1 MEVKDILKLAIVFLD
16 KKELL
21 EDEKFL
27 ATLPEGYVSN
37 EKREQDINQL
47 LLCFNLIYN
56 EIARDYM
63 PLLQK
68 EEIEFSDDKFSYNAL
83 QKVLLD
89 VFSLKNLNGRNVK
102 YKMYPTYLYAK
113 TKKAVIEY
121 SYEPENLEIDDE
133 IENFGG
139 RIPARVFGY
148 GVAMEYSFL
157 ASQST
162 EALIWEQRYKE
173 SLLAI
178 SRKKSEIVL
187 PSRRWI

>member
-21 EDEKFL
+21 EDETFL
-27 ATLPEGYVSN
+27 TTLPEDYVSS
-37 EKREQDINQL
+37 EKRQQEINHL
-47 LLCFNLIYN
+47 LLCFNLVYN

-68 EEIEFSDDKFSYNAL
+68 EEIEFVDDKFSYNSL

-89 VFSLKNLNGRNVK
+89 VVSLKNLNHKNLK

-113 TKKAVIEY
+113 AQKAIIEY
-121 SYEPENLEIDDE
+121 FYEPDNLEVDDE

-139 RIPARVFGY
+139 RIPARVFAY

-157 ASQST
+157 SSQST

-173 SLLAI
+173 SLLVI